1 MATSADLDRAL
12 EAAQRSW
19 PVWRALG
26 PQQRGRI
33 LRKASDL
40 LRERADAIAANNR
53 AWVAQ
58 HALFAPCVAAFVA
71 RLQALA

>member
-1 MATSADLDRAL
+1 MRSTSDHWRANRELVRDGDNGLIVSEGGLLDRTAL
-12 EAAQRSW
+12 QRVQ
-19 PVWRALG
+19 P
-26 PQQRGRI
+26 
-33 LRKASDL
+33 
-40 LRERADAIAANNR
+40 RADAIAANNR